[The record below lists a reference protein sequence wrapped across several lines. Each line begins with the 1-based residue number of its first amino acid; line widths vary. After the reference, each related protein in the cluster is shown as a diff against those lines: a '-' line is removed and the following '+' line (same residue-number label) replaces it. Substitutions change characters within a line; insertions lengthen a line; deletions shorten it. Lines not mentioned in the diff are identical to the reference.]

1 MRGGIPASIPDAVAS
16 EGIDCDD
23 SVFSRSEWR
32 FQPAAVSSL
41 FDRIMASGRPLG
53 EVVNGRIYYGVKTG
67 LNEAF
72 ILDRPTRDRLVA
84 ADPGCVGIIR
94 KMLRGE
100 DLRPWYYQDE
110 GRFLIVMPSGFTRQ
124 GMGAA
129 GAAQSGVEPP
139 QSKARPDGSRGGDP
153 RPDTESR
160 QRRDSLDCCGL
171 TQLSPGAGT
180 HSGIEPAQPH
190 APAAAWGWIAATYPA
205 IAAHLAPFAEAAQR
219 RTDQGEF
226 WWELRSCAY
235 YSAFDEPKILWPD
248 IAKLPR
254 FSWDTGG
261 AYMNNTG
268 YILPGESW
276 LLPVLASRL
285 LWFTV
290 SQVATPLRLRGGL
303 WQFRCINQFMERLPV
318 VVPDEAGKQALADLA
333 TQAGAIAR
341 ERYALHEQVRHRL
354 RSDFAAGGGLNQAL
368 TDWWELDFFA
378 LRQQLEKAFRT
389 RIPVAERQ
397 DWETTLAGWQQSH
410 ASLTTRLVS
419 IEGEIN
425 DRVYALFGLAPA
437 DIALLDDHAKHAM
450 INYPLGEP

>member
-110 GRFLIVMPSGFTRQ
+110 GRFLIVMPSGFTRARMALGQ
-124 GMGAA
+124 VPFGVPASAGPPSAGPGSAEDRLKPGHRTGGADP
-129 GAAQSGVEPP
+129 VT
-139 QSKARPDGSRGGDP
+139 ARDW
-153 RPDTESR
+153 
-160 QRRDSLDCCGL
+160 LC
-171 TQLSPGAGT
+171 
-180 HSGIEPAQPH
+180 
-190 APAAAWGWIAATYPA
+190 ATYPA